1 GKGAARIIDISD
13 EKSPFVVSKLKLEIH
28 MPEND
33 DAFQG
38 DTQTNGIVFR
48 YEAHYCGV
56 DRQNNPTAAA
66 CGYFQSGIR
75 VFDIRNPYQPKE
87 IAYYNPPAQ
96 VGKND
101 QLKGSEHAHGFVA
114 EGGNGGPANLT
125 ADWCS
130 AQVRFRRTAE

>member
-1 GKGAARIIDISD
+1 
-13 EKSPFVVSKLKLEIH
+13 

-33 DAFQG
+33 EQFMT
-38 DTQTNGIVFR
+38 DTATNGTVFR

-56 DRQNNPTAAA
+56 DRLQDPTALA

-75 VFDIRNPYQPKE
+75 VFDIRDPYKPTE

-96 VGKND
+96 VGKAD
-101 QLKGSEHAHGFVA
+101 QLKGSEHAHGYVA
-114 EGGNGGPANLT
+114 AGLGGAPDLT

-130 AQVRFRRTAE
+130 AQVRFVRERGEIWTTCQDNGFMILKFTNGVWPFPGT